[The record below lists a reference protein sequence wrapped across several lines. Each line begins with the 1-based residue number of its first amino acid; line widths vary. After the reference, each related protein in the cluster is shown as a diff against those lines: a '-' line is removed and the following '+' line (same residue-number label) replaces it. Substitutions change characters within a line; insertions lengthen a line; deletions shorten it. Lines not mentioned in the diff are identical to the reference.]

1 MKAMNW
7 KTRVLVVLAVALALG
22 GCVKVEQTLTLKKD
36 GSGTLD
42 MRYGM
47 SEQTIAQMEAMEK
60 MAESMGQEED
70 AEAESGSPFDFDEAE
85 IREQFE
91 TSAPEGV
98 KLVSL
103 DSESVDG
110 WKYMNLKLAFDD
122 LAALRQTEFFSDG
135 AMSLTKNADGN
146 YVLVQSTG
154 AEDAMPP
161 TPSDG
166 GDAAA
171 AAMLEQMSAM
181 FAGMRIATT
190 VIAPSEVLESNA
202 TETDG
207 RKASWVFD
215 VDEDPAVLTKLKQM
229 NLRMVFKGKGVDIA
243 EFDATSGGA
252 ADTAAE

>member
-1 MKAMNW
+1 MNTE
-7 KTRVLVVLAVALALG
+7 TRWLVALAVVLVLG

-60 MAESMGQEED
+60 MAESMGQEASED
-70 AEAESGSPFDFDEAE
+70 VGGETPFDFDEAE

-91 TSAPEGV
+91 SDAPEGV
-98 KLVSL
+98 ELVSL
-103 DSESVDG
+103 QSESLDG
-110 WKYMNLKLAFDD
+110 WRYMNLKLAFDD
-122 LAALRQTEFFSDG
+122 LSALKNTEFFSDG

-161 TPSDG
+161 TSPDG
-166 GDAAA
+166 SDAAT
-171 AAMLEQMSAM
+171 AAMMQQMAAM

-190 VIAPSEVLESNA
+190 VIAPSEIIESNA
-202 TETDG
+202 TDMDG

-215 VDEDPAVLTKLKQM
+215 VDEDPTVLSKLQQM
-229 NLRMVFKGKGVDIA
+229 NLRMVFKGKGVEIA
-243 EFDATSGGA
+243 EFGSAPN
-252 ADTAAE
+252 